1 MTTDGIWLLRKEV
14 TDSLSTSPKLVVLLL
29 QESPVTMLH
38 QAPSTA
44 SSNKPGS
51 RNEVSMRYA
60 VVIEKAENN
69 YSAYVPDLPGC
80 IATGATIEETEE
92 LIREAIEFH
101 LTGLREDGVP
111 IPIPSSQVEYVEV
124 AG

>member
-1 MTTDGIWLLRKEV
+1 
-14 TDSLSTSPKLVVLLL
+14 
-29 QESPVTMLH
+29 
-38 QAPSTA
+38 
-44 SSNKPGS
+44 
-51 RNEVSMRYA
+51 MRYA

-80 IATGATIEETEE
+80 VATGATVEEAEQ

-111 IPIPSSQVEYVEV
+111 YSATVKSGRIYRGGRMTIVDLSVISRDRSRLRARQQLS
-124 AG
+124 